1 MRLRKH
7 KFNQSFKHLINF
19 LCNSGN
25 EINSIVYLLFHL
37 VKLATQKQIHG
48 NKIHP
53 IDAKILTETD
63 FIYFNAVIWENGLNK
78 TYYETVTDLMVAS
91 KGYHNLSD
99 IVLKILEKVRI
110 LF

>member
-1 MRLRKH
+1 M
-7 KFNQSFKHLINF
+7 FNQSFKHLINF

-37 VKLATQKQIHG
+37 VKLSNSKTDPWKQNTSHRYK
-48 NKIHP
+48 N
-53 IDAKILTETD
+53 IDWNRD
-63 FIYFNAVIWENGLNK
+63 FNYFNAVICENGLNK

-91 KGYHNLSD
+91 KGCRNLSD